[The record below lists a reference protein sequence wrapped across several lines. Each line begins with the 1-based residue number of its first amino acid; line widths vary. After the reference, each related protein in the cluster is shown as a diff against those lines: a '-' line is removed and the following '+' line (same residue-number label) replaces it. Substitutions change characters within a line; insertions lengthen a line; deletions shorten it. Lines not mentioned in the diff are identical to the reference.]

1 MVRKIQLLHFQQ
13 WGALTKRSMWTSRAE
28 RVWRISSRL
37 SNERVHCHLAWQSA
51 VQAFSNQPPWL
62 ICQKS
67 SSTKSWASTLRC
79 AAWELYN
86 NDGALVTIASN
97 WAHSGSPQY
106 SAYAASKA
114 ATVAF
119 TKSLALELAQQ
130 GIRCNCVLPSYTD
143 TPMTATNSAQ
153 DKARDAA
160 KSAMRRAARPDEVAH
175 VVAFL
180 CGPRSSYVNGST
192 IDVNGGAMI

>member
-1 MVRKIQLLHFQQ
+1 MVRKIQLLHFQGTFLFCR
-13 WGALTKRSMWTSRAE
+13 GAVKAM
-28 RVWRISSRL
+28 
-37 SNERVHCHLAWQSA
+37 
-51 VQAFSNQPPWL
+51 QAAFV
-62 ICQKS
+62 
-67 SSTKSWASTLRC
+67 A
-79 AAWELYN
+79 
-86 NDGALVTIASN
+86 DGALVTIASN